1 MCSQSTMSL
10 RNLFDL
16 LELTKIQKNY
26 EILRVPSEM
35 EVASRYKLL
44 TLFTLLRL
52 LSLLVKIATAAH
64 TAYTV

>member
-1 MCSQSTMSL
+1 
-10 RNLFDL
+10 
-16 LELTKIQKNY
+16 
-26 EILRVPSEM
+26 M

-44 TLFTLLRL
+44 ILFTLLRL